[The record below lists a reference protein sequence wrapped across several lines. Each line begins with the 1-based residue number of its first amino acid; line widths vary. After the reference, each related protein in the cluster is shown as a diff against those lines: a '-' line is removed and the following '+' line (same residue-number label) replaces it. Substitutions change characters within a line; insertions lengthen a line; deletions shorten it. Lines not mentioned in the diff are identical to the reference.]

1 MRGAVTGAVLVGVL
15 ATTACGCGTSGDCT
29 EKATCADPGD
39 GSTGVDAP
47 IGADGGQAGDAGK
60 DGGPG
65 ADGSPSDATPSP
77 DSPGSCGG
85 VCTDAVPAGWSGPV
99 TLFEQSGT
107 PAPTA
112 PSCPSSF
119 PTDAYDGNADLTAPA
134 PTCSCA
140 CNPGTGAQC
149 GSSSVEFYSDSLC
162 LIACLAGSY
171 ALPPALCVTTGC
183 SSNPGSYV
191 LAAPSVSFAGSC
203 TPQPTS
209 SIPPSTWGTT
219 ARACGTTPT
228 TGGCSGGAL
237 CVASPPAPFGKVCV
251 SQPGM
256 AACPAGAYSVA
267 HVFYGGV
274 SDSRSCSG
282 CSCGTPTGT
291 SCTGA
296 QVDAF
301 SMNTG
306 ACGGT
311 ETPLAFGSCATV
323 GVPILGEQETTAPTA
338 DNGTCSP
345 SGGQPS
351 GSGVP
356 ATPTTLCCTP

>member
-1 MRGAVTGAVLVGVL
+1 MRRSWRRLDRRRRAHRRRRRASRRRGQGRRARRGRLSVGRDAVARFAGLLRRRVHGR
-15 ATTACGCGTSGDCT
+15 GSGGM
-29 EKATCADPGD
+29 ERAR
-39 GSTGVDAP
+39 DALR
-47 IGADGGQAGDAGK
+47 AERDAGP
-60 DGGPG
+60 DCAVVPVVVPDRRLRRQRRPDRARTDMLLRVQPG
-65 ADGSPSDATPSP
+65 HRR
-77 DSPGSCGG
+77 
-85 VCTDAVPAGWSGPV
+85 PV
-99 TLFEQSGT
+99 RLFVRRVLFGLPVLDRLPRRLLRAS
-107 PAPTA
+107 
-112 PSCPSSF
+112 
-119 PTDAYDGNADLTAPA
+119 
-134 PTCSCA
+134 
-140 CNPGTGAQC
+140 
-149 GSSSVEFYSDSLC
+149 
-162 LIACLAGSY
+162 AGSLRDDGLLVQPRV
-171 ALPPALCVTTGC
+171 ADRRVRRRA
-183 SSNPGSYV
+183 
-191 LAAPSVSFAGSC
+191 